1 MGVNQLDYY
10 HPKINIM
17 KFKTIKKTLMASLVV
32 VLVSASVTIAKVED
46 RTTEKTREAVENASP
61 HDWYTLAISA
71 EKCFKKKV
79 NLKQASDWL
88 DQSLEIAET
97 PFNLEL
103 KGDYFLD
110 NRLPDRALEYY
121 VRAMNTMKE
130 NDGQSDITKLQK
142 KISEIINIGG

>member
-1 MGVNQLDYY
+1 ME
-10 HPKINIM
+10 
-17 KFKTIKKTLMASLVV
+17 FKTIKKTMMTFLVV
-32 VLVSASVTIAKVED
+32 ILVSASTTFAKAED
-46 RTTEKTREAVENASP
+46 RTTEKAREAVENASP
-61 HDWYTLAISA
+61 HDWYTLATSA

-103 KGDYFLD
+103 KGDYFID
-110 NRLPDRALEYY
+110 NRLPNRALEYY
-121 VRAMNTMKE
+121 VRAMNSMKE

-142 KISEIINIGG
+142 KIAKIINIGG